1 MLQAGL
7 HEVST
12 GVALKLTDREEWLV
26 EIAKGVRP
34 LLTKAKKDSPEPPK
48 LSLEPSRLEGQRD
61 DLKLP
66 ERCCKMMAE
75 E

>member
-1 MLQAGL
+1 VTEREKLAGRNRL
-7 HEVST
+7 AEI
-12 GVALKLTDREEWLV
+12 REE
-26 EIAKGVRP
+26 KSDRDFC
-34 LLTKAKKDSPEPPK
+34 KSKKDSPEPPK